1 MDCNHGA
8 ISSDIE
14 EIVKC
19 ESCGNFTWK
28 HEGIRYLIPLLHIEI
43 HKKRRYLVSA
53 RFSEQVFQFDK
64 SFMIRSRLN
73 ADLDYLDGETK
84 FPKLKSSKQSRN
96 SRLKKIKSIISPY
109 GLKLTRLSEATDL
122 ANNEPFMIHRIDTQ
136 IADLLSLKDAK
147 INDETYSMPEKL
159 VEKRYDEWNN
169 LLTRGLYNP
178 FGQTLRQ
185 EQLETIRK
193 VLSRP
198 GSLTIA
204 ALPTGFGK
212 TRIAQYATYLIR
224 KSKKYQWS
232 NNDGDSGPTL
242 IISPL
247 VALMDDQRNK
257 WNIDFGEVLKKA
269 KDANG
274 NPLEPLNCRFLTTAD
289 LERDPSKM
297 EKLRNNEIDVLCCS
311 PEDLIDPK
319 VTRNHWLETFARM
332 KVPFSMMVVDEAHI
346 IGSWGSTI
354 RPQFQLLNLVK
365 NRLLQRNPMLRV
377 LLMSATISLEEEVE
391 LIRLFSDNLHHE
403 KMIEGKSSAI
413 RTEKSA
419 TRPEL
424 YFDIRFDTNLK
435 LDENLSKEEKI
446 ELRKQKNEERANLLL
461 DELSEVSSSL
471 DSKWNTKADGSK
483 FRPDGRP
490 SPILIYTPYPDIAD
504 QFLKPIAIKTIGFG
518 VKNAVTTYTGKT
530 GPTLRLSRLNRFVEN
545 DISAMIATSAFG
557 MGVDKPDLWAVG
569 YYGMPFS
576 LSDLYQGFG
585 RAARNSDWNVNY
597 SEKSGFC
604 LGVIFG
610 KIRPFKPNMQIALT
624 TERLTNMLTQEG
636 TYFTENGYLV
646 IDIAQGVENN
656 VWETIIS
663 KSNNRVK
670 KSKNEDEDKG
680 EDDDEGNDGQT
691 YDIVQQLQSQNHI
704 TNNSTKEVQNN
715 FNKIFAENLARLR
728 SIKEKFSLRLWALA
742 CLQRAG
748 AIEVLGFHPAILF
761 NDESEQIT
769 LKSELINSGYSGVME
784 QLGRQGENNFITP
797 VNSNGQPQNRMLVV
811 KIHEDFSDFSK
822 LKEKIQNG
830 LNQLKQRHTEGS
842 NKLSEFI
849 ELAKNGKGGCFRQK
863 FSPVVG
869 IPEGVEKTC
878 VEQIKY
884 NIANKTGKL
893 VIPCSIC
900 RTDSFI
906 SERIDSEKLMILDSQ
921 IKSALIN
928 PYVKEHQKK
937 SDPYSLVIEKIN
949 RSEDCDYYGDL
960 DNETYLDG
968 NYNISKN
975 LNSKMIKFDL
985 IDNNDSIIGEVE
997 VKDSIATVKTKN
1009 SILDWDCYSYIVVE
1023 KNNSYAELTDNIQ

>member
-1 MDCNHGA
+1 MDCNHDA

-14 EIVKC
+14 EITKC

-28 HEGIRYLIPLLHIEI
+28 HDGKRYLIPLLHIDI
-43 HKKRRYLVSA
+43 HKKRQYLVSA

-73 ADLDYLDGETK
+73 ADLDFLDGETK
-84 FPKLKSSKQSRN
+84 FPKLESSKQSRN
-96 SRLKKIKSIISPY
+96 SRLKKIKEIISPY
-109 GLKLTRLSEATDL
+109 GLKLTRLSEANDL

-136 IADLLSLKDAK
+136 ITDLLSLKDAK
-147 INDETYSMPEKL
+147 INDEPYSIPEQL
-159 VEKRYDEWNN
+159 VEKRYEEWNK
-169 LLTRGLYNP
+169 LLTDRLFNP
-178 FGQTLRQ
+178 FGQALKQ
-185 EQLETIRK
+185 KQLETIRK

-269 KDANG
+269 KDADE

-391 LIRLFSDNLHHE
+391 LIRLFSDNLHYDKRIDGE
-403 KMIEGKSSAI
+403 SSAI

-424 YFDIRFDTNLK
+424 YFDIRYDTNVK
-435 LDENLSKEEKI
+435 LDDNLSQEEKI
-446 ELRKQKNEERANLLL
+446 VLRKQKNEERANLLIE
-461 DELSEVSSSL
+461 ELSEVSNSL
-471 DSKWNTKADGSK
+471 DSKWNLRANGSK
-483 FRPDGRP
+483 FRSDGRP
-490 SPILIYTPYPDIAD
+490 SPVLIYTPYPDVAEK
-504 QFLKPIAIKTIGFG
+504 FLKPIAIKIIGPN
-518 VKNAVTTYTGKT
+518 KKSVTTYTGKT
-530 GPTLRLSRLNRFVEN
+530 GPTLRLSRLNQFVEN
-545 DISAMIATSAFG
+545 KISAMIATSAFG

-585 RAARNSDWNVNY
+585 RAARESDWDVNY
-597 SEKSGFC
+597 SEKSGYC
-604 LGVIFG
+604 LGIIYG
-610 KIRPFKPNMQIALT
+610 KVRSFKPNMQIALT

-646 IDIAQGVENN
+646 IDIAQGVEDN
-656 VWETIIS
+656 VWETSIS
-663 KSNNRVK
+663 KSNNKAK
-670 KSKNEDEDKG
+670 KAKLEDEDEDVS

-691 YDIVQQLQSQNHI
+691 YDIVQLLQSQNHI
-704 TNNSTKEVQNN
+704 TNNSTKEVRDN
-715 FNKIFAENLARLR
+715 FNKIFSENLARLR

-748 AIEVLGFHPAILF
+748 TIEVLGFHPAILF
-761 NDESEQIT
+761 SDELEQIT
-769 LKSELINSGYSGVME
+769 LKSELTNSGYSGVME

-830 LNQLKQRHTEGS
+830 LNLLKQRHTEGS

-878 VEQIKY
+878 VEQIKE
-884 NIANKTGKL
+884 NISQKNGKIVL
-893 VIPCSIC
+893 PCSIC
-900 RTDSFI
+900 RTDDYI
-906 SERIDSEKLMILDSQ
+906 QRKINQNEIMILTSEVR
-921 IKSALIN
+921 SALVN
-928 PYVKEHQKK
+928 PGKIATQEKRKSWLLKIYKSKRSNECKYNDKYNFRYLQGTYEYSK
-937 SDPYSLVIEKIN
+937 SDEF
-949 RSEDCDYYGDL
+949 
-960 DNETYLDG
+960 
-968 NYNISKN
+968 N
-975 LNSKMIKFDL
+975 LNEVDI
-985 IDNNDSIIGEVE
+985 IDEEENKIGKIILDKYAE
-997 VKDSIATVKTKN
+997 VKTNNAELWGQYSAITLSKDNTV
-1009 SILDWDCYSYIVVE
+1009 
-1023 KNNSYAELTDNIQ
+1023 AELTD